1 MHFLKWKENVLYGQ
15 FKRIRKNCMEDNT
28 FEEQAEIIEGQIRES
43 ESERKN
49 IWEHSLRMPI

>member
-1 MHFLKWKENVLYGQ
+1 MYCMDNLKESERTVWK
-15 FKRIRKNCMEDNT
+15 I